1 MNRRFRH
8 AQWMHSIPRI
18 LIVALAFLGP
28 MLATPFPS
36 VHANG
41 LCGSI
46 SSNTTWI
53 PSGNPH
59 IITCDVQVESG
70 ANLTIQPGVV
80 VKFDGNY
87 TLQIDGELI
96 AQGTSGNPITFTSN
110 AGTPAPGD
118 WGYVL
123 FTDTSVDAS
132 YDAWGDYQSGSI
144 IQYAI
149 IEYAGGASVTDNGAL
164 RINDSS
170 PFIDHTII
178 RHSAD
183 SGIRIFVYSG
193 AQKMTYNTITD
204 NAERGIIASDIGLI
218 EISHSTINNNSD
230 GGLFIDGVTA
240 ATISH
245 NTITDN
251 SANDGGGIYVSLTTA
266 TISHNIIA
274 SNSADNGGGGIY
286 GRYATLTINYNIIA
300 HNSANNGGG
309 VYVSDVYAGT
319 TVSYNS
325 ILDNQASGNGAGI
338 YATIADATDI
348 TNNTILYNA
357 AGAAQGGVYISSHPD
372 FNYNNVYDN
381 TDYDLHNGN
390 ITPTVDLNAQDNW
403 WGTTEPNQI
412 DDHILDDD
420 EDSGLGLVDY
430 SSYLSSHRI
439 NAPISPPTGLTV
451 TTVVTTISLVWSS
464 NPESDRDGYKVHYD
478 LDSGFPYSGTGA
490 TEGHSPID
498 VGNTT
503 AFTLTGLPLT
513 PHYYIAVTAYDNA
526 TDGTDDQTDGNESW
540 YSDEEVVNIL
550 PEAPTLFPIS
560 NSDGDGDYLVDWN
573 EVTGAITYT
582 LQEDDNPGF
591 TSPDVRY
598 SGTATQYPVTGQ
610 VGGTWYYQVKASNGA
625 GDSAWSNTE
634 SVNVIPEAPTLS
646 PISNS
651 DGDGDYLVDW
661 NEVTGAITYTLQE
674 DDNPG
679 FTSPDVRYSGTAT
692 QYPVTGQVG
701 GTWYYQVKASNGAG
715 DSAWSNTES
724 ASVIPDA
731 PVLYP
736 ISNPDGD
743 GDYLVE
749 WNDVTGAIINYILE
763 EDDTSGFTSPLVRCS
778 DLVTRHQVT
787 GQAEGT
793 WYYRVKASNGAGD
806 SPGSNVRSVTVEPRI
821 IYLPLAMK
829 GYTSFFEGPWE
840 VEPNDSYLQA
850 NGPLHPGRD
859 YYGYPND
866 QRDFFGIYVRTGGDI
881 IVDLSNHTGQGVQLQ
896 LFYQSVGNLL
906 TYVYEPPYH
915 IEYPG
920 LAGWYYIH
928 IYTESGYNQATP
940 YTLRATFP

>member
-1 MNRRFRH
+1 MMIKRFKI
-8 AQWMHSIPRI
+8 AQWMHSLPRM
-18 LIVALAFLGP
+18 LIVALVLLGP

-36 VHANG
+36 VHATDW
-41 LCGSI
+41 CGSI
-46 SSNTTWI
+46 SGNWT
-53 PSGNPH
+53 PSSSPH
-59 IITCDVQVESG
+59 ITCDVQVESG
-70 ANLTIQPGVV
+70 ATLTIDPGVV
-80 VKFDGNY
+80 VRFDGNY
-87 TLQIDGELI
+87 SLQIDGKLI

-118 WGYVL
+118 WGYIL

-132 YDAWGDYQSGSI
+132 YSAGGDYADGCI
-144 IQYAI
+144 IQHAV
-149 IEYAGGASVTDNGAL
+149 IEYAGGASVTDNAAL
-164 RINDSS
+164 RINGAS
-170 PFIDHTII
+170 PFIDYTTI

-183 SGIRIFVYSG
+183 SGIRVYYTG
-193 AQKMTYNTITD
+193 AQKLTHNTVTD
-204 NAERGIIASDIGLI
+204 NAKRGIIVSNTDDSID
-218 EISHSTINNNSD
+218 ISHSTISNNSE
-230 GGLFIDGVTA
+230 GGLFLDDVTE

-251 SANDGGGIYVSLTTA
+251 SANDGAGIYVSSTTA
-266 TISHNIIA
+266 TMDHNIIT
-274 SNSADNGGGGIY
+274 SNSADNEGGGIY
-286 GRYATLTINYNIIA
+286 GRYATVTINYNIIA

-309 VYVSDVYAGT
+309 VYVSDVYTGT

-338 YATIADATDI
+338 YATSADAADI

-372 FNYNNVYDN
+372 FNYNNIYDN
-381 TDYDLHNGN
+381 TDYDLYNGN

-403 WGTTEPNQI
+403 WGTTGSSI

-420 EDSGLGLVDY
+420 ENSGLGVVDY
-430 SSYLSSHRI
+430 DPYRSSHRTI
-439 NAPISPPTGLTV
+439 APISPPTGLTV

-464 NPESDRDGYKVHYD
+464 NPEDDLRGYKVYYD
-478 LDSGFPYSGTGA
+478 LDSSFPYSGTGA
-490 TEGHSPID
+490 SEGDSPID
-498 VGNTT
+498 VVNTT
-503 AFTLTGLPLT
+503 AFTLTGLPLV
-513 PHYYIAVTAYDNA
+513 PHYYVAVTAYDDAADFTEN
-526 TDGTDDQTDGNESW
+526 QTYGNESW
-540 YSDEEVVNIL
+540 YSDEKVVNIL
-550 PEAPTLFPIS
+550 PETPTLFPIS
-560 NSDGDGDYLVDWN
+560 NPDGDGDYLLEWNDATEAITYTLQEADSPGFTSPTVRYSGTATQCQVIDQAAGTWYYRVRASNGAGDSDWSNTGAVNVIPDAPVLDSISNSDGDYLVDWN
-573 EVTGAITYT
+573 DVTGAITYT
-582 LQEDDNPGF
+582 LQEADNPGF
-591 TSPDVRY
+591 TSPAVRY
-598 SGTATQYPVTGQ
+598 SGASSQFQVNGQATGV
-610 VGGTWYYQVKASNGA
+610 WYYRVQASNA
-625 GDSAWSNTE
+625 G
-634 SVNVIPEAPTLS
+634 
-646 PISNS
+646 
-651 DGDGDYLVDW
+651 
-661 NEVTGAITYTLQE
+661 
-674 DDNPG
+674 
-679 FTSPDVRYSGTAT
+679 
-692 QYPVTGQVG
+692 
-701 GTWYYQVKASNGAG
+701 G

-736 ISNPDGD
+736 ISNPDED
-743 GDYLVE
+743 GEYVVE
-749 WNDVTGAIINYILE
+749 WSDVTGAIMYYTLE
-763 EDDTSGFTSPLVRCS
+763 EDVTPGFTSPEVRS
-778 DLVTRHQVT
+778 SSLVTRHQVT
-787 GQAEGT
+787 GQAEGS

-850 NGPLHPGRD
+850 NGPLRPGRD

-866 QRDFFGIYVRTGGDI
+866 QRDFFGIYVRTGGDV

>member
-1 MNRRFRH
+1 
-8 AQWMHSIPRI
+8 MHSIPRI

-634 SVNVIPEAPTLS
+634 S
-646 PISNS
+646 
-651 DGDGDYLVDW
+651 
-661 NEVTGAITYTLQE
+661 
-674 DDNPG
+674 
-679 FTSPDVRYSGTAT
+679 
-692 QYPVTGQVG
+692 
-701 GTWYYQVKASNGAG
+701 
-715 DSAWSNTES
+715 